1 MDLVQDQ
8 IKTQALTKDG
18 STAVRIIRD
27 LRRVGIEIPVAVESE
42 MNLYRSVQET
52 ERQATATLQD
62 AFSRMRTCSPDEWD
76 DNAQVLS
83 AALTASWN
91 LENGLT
97 ANLLTVASNRFTNTT
112 YGHAQHWSA
121 QLVVKLNELV
131 ESTGWNTYVK
141 QLPSLERGQVRV
153 LSLTTVQS
161 TAVEACLSAIKEFN
175 PLWSLLVRLS
185 NEIGY
190 EVAVGPAEH
199 FSSNVNLFYVLSDG
213 DWGQAQGA
221 ASRMAGAYF
230 LSDQASEYKPLLPY
244 IFPALVGAELNFAT
258 PAAARG
264 RRSNRQHGGST
275 VDDGPILYTRADVL

>member
-18 STAVRIIRD
+18 STAVNVIRD

-52 ERQATATLQD
+52 QRQATATLQD

-76 DNAQVLS
+76 DNAQALS
-83 AALTASWN
+83 AALTTSRN

-97 ANLLTVASNRFTNTT
+97 ANLLTVASNRFTSTT
-112 YGHAQHWSA
+112 YRYAQHWSA

-161 TAVEACLSAIKEFN
+161 TAVEACLSAVKEFN
-175 PLWSLLVRLS
+175 PLWDLLVRLS

-221 ASRMAGAYF
+221 ASRIAGAYF
-230 LSDQASEYKPLLPY
+230 LSDQASEYEPLLPY

-258 PAAARG
+258 PATAQG
-264 RRSNRQHGGST
+264 RRSNRQHGGSAM
-275 VDDGPILYTRADVL
+275 DNPILYTRADVL

>member
-1 MDLVQDQ
+1 MDAVQDQ
-8 IKTQALTKDG
+8 IRTEALTKDG
-18 STAVRIIRD
+18 STAVNIIRD
-27 LRRVGIEIPVAVESE
+27 LRRAGIEIPTSVESE
-42 MNLYRSVQET
+42 LNLFRSVRET
-52 ERQATATLQD
+52 ERQATAALQD
-62 AFSRMRTCSPDEWD
+62 AQSRMRTCSPDEWD
-76 DNAQVLS
+76 ENARALS
-83 AALTASWN
+83 AALTTWRN

-112 YGHAQHWSA
+112 YGYAQHWSA

-141 QLPSLERGQVRV
+141 QLPSFERGQVRV

-161 TAVEACLSAIKEFN
+161 TAVEACLSAVDEFN
-175 PLWSLLVRLS
+175 PLWSLLVRLN

-190 EVAVGPAEH
+190 EVAAGPAEH
-199 FSSNVNLFYVLSDG
+199 FSANVNLFYVLSDG

-221 ASRMAGAYF
+221 ASRIAGSYF

-244 IFPALVGAELNFAT
+244 IFPALVGADLNFAT

-264 RRSNRQHGGST
+264 RRANRQHGGST
-275 VDDGPILYTRADVL
+275 TDAPILYTRADCL